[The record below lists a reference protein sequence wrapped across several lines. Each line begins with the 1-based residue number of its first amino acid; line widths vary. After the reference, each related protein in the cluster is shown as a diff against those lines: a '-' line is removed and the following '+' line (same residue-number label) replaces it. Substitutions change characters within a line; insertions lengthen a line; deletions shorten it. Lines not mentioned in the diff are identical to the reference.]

1 MRNSYSSTPFPGS
14 FAPYAV
20 SEAPWGDSQRKPV
33 LYRLV
38 RAVTIVA
45 VLSGVVVGLH
55 RNDLLREGARRLGH
69 EAKYLELE
77 RRLIGVPGYGTP
89 RSVEANL
96 HAPPAAPATA
106 IAAAPGPELAAPPTT
121 PKPPAEAAQTAP
133 PVAPEAAPQAVA
145 AAPAPEPTP
154 VAKLE
159 PPPAAPAA
167 PEPVDPLKP
176 ISLDQLPVLRSGQA
190 SAKALA
196 PTEPSTPAAAAP
208 RTSAKVQVFDLDGD
222 SPKAKKAKAKP
233 EKVEQAEKAAAP
245 KPAPKA
251 KAKEPDPTAPRAG
264 DNPLKAAIRDA
275 MRKQG
280 K

>member
-20 SEAPWGDSQRKPV
+20 SEAPWGHSQRKPV
-33 LYRLV
+33 LYRVV

-69 EAKYLELE
+69 EAKYMELE

-96 HAPPAAPATA
+96 HAAPAAPAAA
-106 IAAAPGPELAAPPTT
+106 IAAAPAPELTAPPST
-121 PKPPAEAAQTAP
+121 PEPAAEAAQVTP
-133 PVAPEAAPQAVA
+133 PVAPAPQAVA
-145 AAPAPEPTP
+145 AAAPPEPAPA
-154 VAKLE
+154 AKLE

-190 SAKALA
+190 SAKTLA
-196 PTEPSTPAAAAP
+196 PSEPSTPVAAAP

-233 EKVEQAEKAAAP
+233 EKVEKVEKAAAP

-280 K
+280 TK

>member
-20 SEAPWGDSQRKPV
+20 SEAPWGHSQRKPV

-69 EAKYLELE
+69 EAKYMELE

-96 HAPPAAPATA
+96 HAAPAAPAAA
-106 IAAAPGPELAAPPTT
+106 IAAAPAPELTAPPST
-121 PKPPAEAAQTAP
+121 PEPAAEAAQVTP
-133 PVAPEAAPQAVA
+133 PVAPAPQAVA
-145 AAPAPEPTP
+145 AAAPPEPAPA
-154 VAKLE
+154 AKLE

-176 ISLDQLPVLRSGQA
+176 ISLDQLPVLRSGHA
-190 SAKALA
+190 SAKTLA
-196 PTEPSTPAAAAP
+196 PSEPSTPAAAAP

-233 EKVEQAEKAAAP
+233 EKVEKVEKAAAP
-245 KPAPKA
+245 KPTPKA

-280 K
+280 TK